1 MIKKLQ
7 RKFVL
12 IAMGSLFLVIAALIG
27 TVNIVNLYQIGKKAD
42 SLLSLLSAP
51 APASAPSI
59 MDKPELLSTG
69 AGPAF
74 CIHVT
79 AGEEDDHGKA

>member
-42 SLLSLLSAP
+42 
-51 APASAPSI
+51 PSR
-59 MDKPELLSTG
+59 
-69 AGPAF
+69 
-74 CIHVT
+74 
-79 AGEEDDHGKA
+79 GK